1 MSNALMGPM
10 RPNFLVLTPACVLL
24 GIATAFWS
32 GASLNPLYIILIL
45 AGALMAHTS
54 VNALNEYQDF
64 KSGLDLI
71 TVKTPFSGGT
81 KSLPENPQKAHIA
94 LITGLVSLILTAC
107 IGVYFLIQRGP
118 WLLPAGLLGIIII
131 YTYTPF
137 ITHHPLLCL
146 IAPGL
151 GFGPLMV
158 MGTHFML
165 TGHYSWTAA
174 WASLT
179 PFFLVSDLLL
189 LNQFPDVE
197 ADRQF
202 GRDHLPIRIGR
213 PLSAI
218 VYIVFLILTYV
229 SIVAGCLLKVLPPGA
244 LMGLVTLILAVPVMR
259 GVVRHADDIPGLIP
273 FMIKNVIINIGTPV
287 FVALGLF
294 FARR

>member
-32 GASLNPLYIILIL
+32 GASLNPLYIILIF

-81 KSLPENPQKAHIA
+81 KSLPENPQKAHLA

-118 WLLPAGLLGIIII
+118 WLLPVGLLGIIII

-137 ITHHPLLCL
+137 ITRHPLLCL

-158 MGTHFML
+158 MGTDFML

-229 SIVAGCLLKVLPPGA
+229 SIIAGCLLKVLPPGA

>member
-1 MSNALMGPM
+1 
-10 RPNFLVLTPACVLL
+10 
-24 GIATAFWS
+24 
-32 GASLNPLYIILIL
+32 
-45 AGALMAHTS
+45 
-54 VNALNEYQDF
+54 
-64 KSGLDLI
+64 
-71 TVKTPFSGGT
+71 
-81 KSLPENPQKAHIA
+81 
-94 LITGLVSLILTAC
+94 
-107 IGVYFLIQRGP
+107 
-118 WLLPAGLLGIIII
+118 
-131 YTYTPF
+131 
-137 ITHHPLLCL
+137 
-146 IAPGL
+146 
-151 GFGPLMV
+151 MV
-158 MGTHFML
+158 MGTDFIL
-165 TGHYSWTAA
+165 TGHCSRTAA

-229 SIVAGCLLKVLPPGA
+229 SIIAGCLLKLLPPGA

-273 FMIKNVIINIGTPV
+273 FMIKNVMINIGTPV